1 MGDDS
6 NLTLD
11 PDLDT
16 YYLQDI
22 VVTKVPSLLNQ
33 LGEVQIL
40 LQDSEADGLP
50 VSKYATRF
58 VALEALLRATLGSLN
73 NNLATAYRG
82 DVDGRLR
89 QTVDDRF
96 AAAVASTRA
105 LLDALSTSVMGGE
118 IKGVDLAVLKQPS
131 ITAVEN
137 ALNALNVGQAELAR
151 LLNARIDTLRFRLYE
166 NLAVTAVLVGLS
178 VLIAIMIHRHIV
190 RPLQRLE
197 NVANAVGE
205 TKDYDLRMDY
215 SGDEEIGHLALAF
228 NSMLAELAT
237 ARKREMSEQLELSRV
252 SRLTTMGAMTD
263 FDRPRNQT
271 AAGGNR
277 C

>member
-1 MGDDS
+1 VRLPCVRNALDDWILS
-6 NLTLD
+6 THRRKRGS
-11 PDLDT
+11 
-16 YYLQDI
+16 I
-22 VVTKVPSLLNQ
+22 RCGVIEGCVVSAKV
-33 LGEVQIL
+33 
-40 LQDSEADGLP
+40 LP

-82 DVDGRLR
+82 NVDGRLR

-166 NLAVTAVLVGLS
+166 NLAMTAVLVGLS

-197 NVANAVGE
+197 NVA
-205 TKDYDLRMDY
+205 KRRRR
-215 SGDEEIGHLALAF
+215 DEGL
-228 NSMLAELAT
+228 
-237 ARKREMSEQLELSRV
+237 
-252 SRLTTMGAMTD
+252 
-263 FDRPRNQT
+263 
-271 AAGGNR
+271 
-277 C
+277 